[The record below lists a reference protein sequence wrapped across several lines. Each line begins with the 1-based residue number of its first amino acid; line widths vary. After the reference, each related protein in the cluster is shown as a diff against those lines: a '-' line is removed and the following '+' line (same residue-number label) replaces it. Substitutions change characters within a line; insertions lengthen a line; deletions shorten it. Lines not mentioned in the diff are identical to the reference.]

1 MPHDELK
8 VHDMRRIARITG
20 KKLVSD
26 RKTRNHQWEDGMTRT
41 DVVASSRPQ
50 RADAAPTAKGPR
62 KALRRL
68 SLLPV
73 AFVLTM
79 ALGLPTAAFAAEGLS
94 GYSTTPKTTSTT
106 TPTPTTST
114 TTPTPTT
121 STPTSPTPTTGTSP
135 SKESSTPEK
144 ATAPEK
150 ASEPTSTTVA
160 KKATSLPFTGFDFR
174 WTIAAG
180 FLLVAM
186 GGSIV
191 IVQRRQR
198 RRDSL

>member
-1 MPHDELK
+1 
-8 VHDMRRIARITG
+8 
-20 KKLVSD
+20 
-26 RKTRNHQWEDGMTRT
+26 MTRT

-50 RADAAPTAKGPR
+50 RADGASNAKGSC
-62 KALRRL
+62 KLLRRL

-79 ALGLPTAAFAAEGLS
+79 ALALPTAAFAAEGLS

-106 TPTPTTST
+106 TPT
-114 TTPTPTT
+114 T

-144 ATAPEK
+144 TTAPEK
-150 ASEPTSTTVA
+150 TAEPTATTAA
-160 KKATSLPFTGFDFR
+160 KKATSLPFTGFDLR

>member
-1 MPHDELK
+1 
-8 VHDMRRIARITG
+8 
-20 KKLVSD
+20 
-26 RKTRNHQWEDGMTRT
+26 MTRT

-50 RADAAPTAKGPR
+50 RADGASNAKGSC
-62 KALRRL
+62 KLLRRL

-79 ALGLPTAAFAAEGLS
+79 ALALPTAAFAAEGLS

-106 TPTPTTST
+106 TPTT
-114 TTPTPTT
+114 
-121 STPTSPTPTTGTSP
+121 TPTTGTSP

-144 ATAPEK
+144 TTAPEK
-150 ASEPTSTTVA
+150 TAEPVSTTTAAA
-160 KKATSLPFTGFDFR
+160 KKATSLPFTGFDLR

-198 RRDSL
+198 RRDSV

>member
-1 MPHDELK
+1 
-8 VHDMRRIARITG
+8 
-20 KKLVSD
+20 
-26 RKTRNHQWEDGMTRT
+26 MTRT

-50 RADAAPTAKGPR
+50 RADGASTAKGSCKP
-62 KALRRL
+62 LRRL

-79 ALGLPTAAFAAEGLS
+79 ALALPTAAFAAEGLS

-106 TPTPTTST
+106 TPTPTT
-114 TTPTPTT
+114 
-121 STPTSPTPTTGTSP
+121 PTTGTSP

-144 ATAPEK
+144 TTAPEK
-150 ASEPTSTTVA
+150 TAEPTATTTTAAA
-160 KKATSLPFTGFDFR
+160 KKATSLPFTGLDLR
-174 WTIAAG
+174 WTVAAG

>member
-1 MPHDELK
+1 
-8 VHDMRRIARITG
+8 
-20 KKLVSD
+20 
-26 RKTRNHQWEDGMTRT
+26 MTRT

-50 RADAAPTAKGPR
+50 RADAARTAKGSP
-62 KALRRL
+62 KLFRRL

-106 TPTPTTST
+106 TPTTS
-114 TTPTPTT
+114 
-121 STPTSPTPTTGTSP
+121 TPTTGTSP

-144 ATAPEK
+144 TTAPEK
-150 ASEPTSTTVA
+150 TAEPTATTTTAAA
-160 KKATSLPFTGFDFR
+160 KKATSLPFTGLDLR
-174 WTIAAG
+174 WTVAAG

>member
-1 MPHDELK
+1 
-8 VHDMRRIARITG
+8 
-20 KKLVSD
+20 
-26 RKTRNHQWEDGMTRT
+26 MTRT
-41 DVVASSRPQ
+41 DVVASSRPHG
-50 RADAAPTAKGPR
+50 ADAAPTAKGSSRP
-62 KALRRL
+62 LRRL

-73 AFVLTM
+73 AFVLTI
-79 ALGLPTAAFAAEGLS
+79 ALALPTAAFAAEGLS

-106 TPTPTTST
+106 TPG
-114 TTPTPTT
+114 TTPTS
-121 STPTSPTPTTGTSP
+121 STPTPTPTTGTSP

-144 ATAPEK
+144 TATPEK
-150 ASEPTSTTVA
+150 ATEPTSTTAA
-160 KKATSLPFTGFDFR
+160 KKATSLPFTGLDLR

>member
-1 MPHDELK
+1 
-8 VHDMRRIARITG
+8 
-20 KKLVSD
+20 
-26 RKTRNHQWEDGMTRT
+26 MTRT

-50 RADAAPTAKGPR
+50 RANGASNAKGSCKP
-62 KALRRL
+62 LRRL

-73 AFVLTM
+73 AFALTM
-79 ALGLPTAAFAAEGLS
+79 ALALPTAAFAAEGLS
-94 GYSTTPKTTSTT
+94 GYSTTPKTT
-106 TPTPTTST
+106 PTT
-114 TTPTPTT
+114 TPTT
-121 STPTSPTPTTGTSP
+121 STPASSTPTPTTGTSP

-144 ATAPEK
+144 TTAPEK
-150 ASEPTSTTVA
+150 TAEPTATTTTVA
-160 KKATSLPFTGFDFR
+160 KKATSLPFTGFDLR

-198 RRDSL
+198 RRDSV

>member
-1 MPHDELK
+1 
-8 VHDMRRIARITG
+8 
-20 KKLVSD
+20 
-26 RKTRNHQWEDGMTRT
+26 MTRT

-50 RADAAPTAKGPR
+50 RADAAPTAKGLPKR
-62 KALRRL
+62 LRRL
-68 SLLPV
+68 SLLPI
-73 AFVLTM
+73 AFVLTI

-94 GYSTTPKTTSTT
+94 GYNTTPKTTSTT
-106 TPTPTTST
+106 TPGTTPTSSTS
-114 TTPTPTT
+114 TPTPT
-121 STPTSPTPTTGTSP
+121 PTPTPTTGTSP

-144 ATAPEK
+144 TATPEK
-150 ASEPTSTTVA
+150 PAEPTSTTAA
-160 KKATSLPFTGFDFR
+160 KKATSLPFTGFDLR

>member
-1 MPHDELK
+1 
-8 VHDMRRIARITG
+8 
-20 KKLVSD
+20 
-26 RKTRNHQWEDGMTRT
+26 MTRT
-41 DVVASSRPQ
+41 DVVASSRPHK
-50 RADAAPTAKGPR
+50 ADGASNANGSCKL
-62 KALRRL
+62 LRRL

-79 ALGLPTAAFAAEGLS
+79 ALALPTAAFAAEGLS
-94 GYSTTPKTTSTT
+94 GYSTTPKTT
-106 TPTPTTST
+106 PTT
-114 TTPTPTT
+114 TPTT
-121 STPTSPTPTTGTSP
+121 STPTSSTPTPTTGTSP

-144 ATAPEK
+144 TTAPEK
-150 ASEPTSTTVA
+150 TAEPTATTTTTAA
-160 KKATSLPFTGFDFR
+160 KKATSLPFTGFDLR

-186 GGSIV
+186 GGSMV

>member
-1 MPHDELK
+1 
-8 VHDMRRIARITG
+8 
-20 KKLVSD
+20 
-26 RKTRNHQWEDGMTRT
+26 MTRT
-41 DVVASSRPQ
+41 DVVAPSRPQ
-50 RADAAPTAKGPR
+50 RADGASTAKGSCKP
-62 KALRRL
+62 LRRL

-79 ALGLPTAAFAAEGLS
+79 ALALPTAAFAAEGLS

-106 TPTPTTST
+106 TPTTS
-114 TTPTPTT
+114 
-121 STPTSPTPTTGTSP
+121 TPTTGTSP

-144 ATAPEK
+144 TTAPEK
-150 ASEPTSTTVA
+150 TAEPTATTTTAAA
-160 KKATSLPFTGFDFR
+160 KKATSLPFTGLDLR
-174 WTIAAG
+174 WTVAAG

>member
-1 MPHDELK
+1 MH
-8 VHDMRRIARITG
+8 RIAQITG
-20 KKLVSD
+20 NYVDSD
-26 RKTRNHQWEDGMTRT
+26 RNQRNHQREDGMTRT

-50 RADAAPTAKGPR
+50 RADAASTAKGSCKP
-62 KALRRL
+62 LRRL

-106 TPTPTTST
+106 TPTTS
-114 TTPTPTT
+114 
-121 STPTSPTPTTGTSP
+121 TPTTGTSP

-144 ATAPEK
+144 TTAPEK
-150 ASEPTSTTVA
+150 TAEPVSTTTTA
-160 KKATSLPFTGFDFR
+160 KKATSLPFTGFDLR

-191 IVQRRQR
+191 VVQRRQR

>member
-1 MPHDELK
+1 
-8 VHDMRRIARITG
+8 
-20 KKLVSD
+20 
-26 RKTRNHQWEDGMTRT
+26 MTRT
-41 DVVASSRPQ
+41 DVVASSRPHG
-50 RADAAPTAKGPR
+50 ADAAPTAKGSPR
-62 KALRRL
+62 LLRTL

-73 AFVLTM
+73 AFVLTI

-94 GYSTTPKTTSTT
+94 GYSTTPTTTSTT
-106 TPTPTTST
+106 TPS
-114 TTPTPTT
+114 TTPTSSTPTS

-144 ATAPEK
+144 TATPEK
-150 ASEPTSTTVA
+150 ATEPTSTTAA
-160 KKATSLPFTGFDFR
+160 KKATSLPFTGFDLR

>member
-1 MPHDELK
+1 
-8 VHDMRRIARITG
+8 
-20 KKLVSD
+20 
-26 RKTRNHQWEDGMTRT
+26 MTRT

-50 RADAAPTAKGPR
+50 RADAASTAKGSCRP
-62 KALRRL
+62 LRRL

-73 AFVLTM
+73 AFVLTI
-79 ALGLPTAAFAAEGLS
+79 ALALPTAAFAAEGLS

-106 TPTPTTST
+106 TPTKS
-114 TTPTPTT
+114 
-121 STPTSPTPTTGTSP
+121 TPTTGTSP

-144 ATAPEK
+144 TTAPEK
-150 ASEPTSTTVA
+150 TAEPVSTTTA
-160 KKATSLPFTGFDFR
+160 KKATSLPFTGFDLR

-198 RRDSL
+198 RRDSV

>member
-1 MPHDELK
+1 
-8 VHDMRRIARITG
+8 
-20 KKLVSD
+20 
-26 RKTRNHQWEDGMTRT
+26 MTRT
-41 DVVASSRPQ
+41 DVVASSGPQ
-50 RADAAPTAKGPR
+50 RADAARTAKGSP
-62 KALRRL
+62 KLFRRL

-106 TPTPTTST
+106 TPA
-114 TTPTPTT
+114 TTPTS

-144 ATAPEK
+144 TTTPEK
-150 ASEPTSTTVA
+150 ASEPTSTTAAA
-160 KKATSLPFTGFDFR
+160 KKATSLPFTGFDLR

-198 RRDSL
+198 RRDSV

>member
-1 MPHDELK
+1 
-8 VHDMRRIARITG
+8 
-20 KKLVSD
+20 
-26 RKTRNHQWEDGMTRT
+26 MTRT

-50 RADAAPTAKGPR
+50 RADAAPTGKGSP
-62 KALRRL
+62 KLLRRL

-73 AFVLTM
+73 AFVLTI
-79 ALGLPTAAFAAEGLS
+79 ALALPTAAFAAGEGLS
-94 GYSTTPKTTSTT
+94 GYNTTPKTTSTT
-106 TPTPTTST
+106 TPG
-114 TTPTPTT
+114 TTPTSSTPTS

-144 ATAPEK
+144 TTTPEK
-150 ASEPTSTTVA
+150 ATEPTSTTAA
-160 KKATSLPFTGFDFR
+160 KKATSLPFTGLDLR

-191 IVQRRQR
+191 IAQRRQR
-198 RRDSL
+198 RRDSI

>member
-1 MPHDELK
+1 
-8 VHDMRRIARITG
+8 
-20 KKLVSD
+20 
-26 RKTRNHQWEDGMTRT
+26 MTRT
-41 DVVASSRPQ
+41 DVVASSGPQ
-50 RADAAPTAKGPR
+50 GADVAPTAKGSPR
-62 KALRRL
+62 PLRRL

-106 TPTPTTST
+106 TPG
-114 TTPTPTT
+114 TTPTS
-121 STPTSPTPTTGTSP
+121 STPASPTPTTGTSP

-144 ATAPEK
+144 TTTPAKTT
-150 ASEPTSTTVA
+150 EPTSTTAA
-160 KKATSLPFTGFDFR
+160 KKATSLPFTGFDLR

-198 RRDSL
+198 RRDSV

>member
-1 MPHDELK
+1 
-8 VHDMRRIARITG
+8 
-20 KKLVSD
+20 
-26 RKTRNHQWEDGMTRT
+26 MTRT

-50 RADAAPTAKGPR
+50 RADGASNAKGSCKP
-62 KALRRL
+62 LRRL

-79 ALGLPTAAFAAEGLS
+79 ALALPTAAFAAEGLS

-106 TPTPTTST
+106 TPTT
-114 TTPTPTT
+114 
-121 STPTSPTPTTGTSP
+121 TPTTGTSP

-144 ATAPEK
+144 TTAPEK
-150 ASEPTSTTVA
+150 TAEPVATTTTA
-160 KKATSLPFTGFDFR
+160 KKATSLPFTGFDLR